1 MNPLMMKNHWTVVTP
16 FRWLVWWCHF
26 RGEGGVGLGFEGVEY
41 EKCSALWCF
50 EEMLS
55 VGVISRD
62 VITRE
67 VIRGK

>member
-1 MNPLMMKNHWTVVTP
+1 MMKDHWTVVTP

-41 EKCSALWCF
+41 EKWCVLLGLQ
-50 EEMLS
+50 EKLS
-55 VGVISRD
+55 EGVISRD